1 MKSIFTT
8 FIFILIAQLSFAQ
21 FQYDKVYSSKSEDG
35 STKYLKIYND
45 GLVLMVNTK
54 DDYSKVKEYFHRD
67 SEEKD
72 YVILYKSQSKI
83 KDGSKASFVLENDGN
98 KINCIAQG
106 QGETITLV
114 MLSPSSGKQQSDF
127 TLVKE

>member
-8 FIFILIAQLSFAQ
+8 FIFVLVAQLSFAQ
-21 FQYDKVYSSKSEDG
+21 FQFDKAYASKSEDG
-35 STKYLKIYND
+35 STKYLKVHSD
-45 GLVLMVNTK
+45 GLILMVNTK
-54 DDYSKVKEYFHRD
+54 DEYSKVKEYFNRD
-67 SEEKD
+67 SDEND

-106 QGETITLV
+106 QGDKITLV
-114 MLSPSSGKQQSDF
+114 MLSPSSGKQQSEF
-127 TLVKE
+127 TLVVE

>member
-1 MKSIFTT
+1 MKSIF
-8 FIFILIAQLSFAQ
+8 ISAILVLITQLNFAQ
-21 FQYDKVYSSKSEDG
+21 FQFDQAYSSVSEDG

-54 DDYSKVKEYFHRD
+54 DDFSKVKEYFHRD
-67 SEEKD
+67 SDEKD

-83 KDGSKASFVLENDGN
+83 KDGTKASFVLENDGN

-106 QGETITLV
+106 QGDTITLV
-114 MLSPSSGKQQSDF
+114 MLSPSSGKQQSVF
-127 TLVKE
+127 TVVKE